1 MMEASFKTHMEN
13 MFVKNR
19 LDMVYMI
26 TMFKVF
32 IVSNGL
38 YNCAA
43 WTSGTT
49 ELMTLNTTARS
60 ILMRIF
66 GFKWYHHV
74 SYDYLVKLCRL
85 MGCHMY
91 PMHLFVK
98 MQRLSFFGHIIRM
111 DNDAL
116 LKKLLFGEI
125 VGGKRAQRRPSPSW
139 IDRVKQDLYDFGL
152 DPRDWSAI
160 QTLALDRVKWRKAI
174 KTVGVESAYQRWLI
188 DNTERRRIR
197 MNNEGVPTIL
207 PGMDALVN
215 LNGSVKKDKSLIN
228 FLERTP
234 LSNLPNSTLVNIIA
248 KLGPIKSLE
257 ILEAANKVQNGV
269 RNRDMHENDKIWLK
283 PYITEL
289 RDQCIENDKIEA
301 ELREIKIQRQK
312 WYDQSLI
319 DDETEIFE
327 IQAVVGYKKEKQKDL
342 YKVVWSPRRLH
353 AHKTY
358 PGVFPELL
366 GKHWPLNDVDNWI
379 GRGSYYFTCMKKNFE
394 DIMRLLKLCNN
405 NNN

>member
-1 MMEASFKTHMEN
+1 MWKICSL
-13 MFVKNR
+13 VKNR
-19 LDMVYMI
+19 IDMVYMI

-43 WTSGTT
+43 WTAGTT

-125 VGGKRAQRRPSPSW
+125 VGGKRAQRRPTPSW

-152 DPRDWSAI
+152 DPKDWSAI

-174 KTVGVESAYQRWLI
+174 KTDGVERAYQRWLS
-188 DNTERRRIR
+188 DNTERRRDR
-197 MNNEGVPTIL
+197 MSKEGVQIISPI
-207 PGMDALVN
+207 MDALVN
-215 LNGSVKKDKSLIN
+215 PNASSKKENSLMN
-228 FLERTP
+228 YLERTP
-234 LSNLPNSTLVNIIA
+234 LSNLPNNILVNIIA
-248 KLGPIKSLE
+248 KLGPIKSME
-257 ILEAANKVQNGV
+257 ILEATNRVQNGE
-269 RNRDMHENDKIWLK
+269 RNRVMHENDKIWQK

-289 RDQCIENDKIEA
+289 RSQCIEQDKMKA
-301 ELREIKIQRQK
+301 EFQEINIQRQQ
-312 WYDQSLI
+312 WYDQSHI
-319 DDETEIFE
+319 DDETEMFE
-327 IQAVVGYKKEKQKDL
+327 IQAVVGYKKENRKDL
-342 YKVVWSPRRLH
+342 YKVVWTPRRLC
-353 AHKTY
+353 AHETY
-358 PGVFPELL
+358 PVSFPELL
-366 GKHWPLNDVDNWI
+366 GKHWPLNDVENWI
-379 GRGSYYFTCMKKNFE
+379 GTGSDYWNSMKKNFR
-394 DIMRLLKLCNN
+394 DIMEILKTHNN
-405 NNN
+405 NNNNNN